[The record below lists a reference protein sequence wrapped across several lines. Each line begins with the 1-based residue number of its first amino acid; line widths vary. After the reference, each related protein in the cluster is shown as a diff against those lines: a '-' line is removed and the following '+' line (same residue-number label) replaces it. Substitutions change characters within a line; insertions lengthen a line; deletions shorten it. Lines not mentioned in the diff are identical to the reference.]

1 MKRASRVTSSGW
13 RAPASTLFNLVRH
26 LYSLGLY
33 LSAPLALAR
42 LAYLGYWNRSYWQSV
57 GQRFGFVA
65 HRRSEGPLVWIHAVS
80 VGEVQA
86 ARPII
91 ERLQSDYSDLH
102 VLVTTSTPTGVEMLR
117 TGFGEKVTHS
127 YLPFDLPDSVARFL
141 GRIRPGLLVLMET
154 ELWPNLIHACAARKI
169 PVVLANGRLSERS
182 FVGYQRVIG
191 VVRFALRQ
199 FVFLAVQSDV
209 DAARFGKLGVDAGRI
224 VVTGNTK
231 FDVGV
236 PDEVREDA
244 QTLRREISDNWILLG
259 ASTHEGEEP
268 ILLQAFT
275 QLRAREPRS
284 LLVLVPRHPGR
295 VDKIAELCRTCGF
308 PSVIRSSEIACD
320 EHTAVYLVDTIG
332 ELLKFYGAADVAFV
346 GGSLVE
352 HGGHNV
358 LEPASMGVPVLT
370 GPYVDNFAE
379 ISAQLTAAGA
389 LRVVHD
395 ADELVAAW
403 SGLLVDGEERAK
415 VGVKGQRFVEA
426 NRGAVDKVM
435 GLLTP
440 YLSELCQRL
449 HS

>member
-1 MKRASRVTSSGW
+1 M
-13 RAPASTLFNLVRH
+13 
-26 LYSLGLY
+26 
-33 LSAPLALAR
+33 
-42 LAYLGYWNRSYWQSV
+42 
-57 GQRFGFVA
+57 
-65 HRRSEGPLVWIHAVS
+65 
-80 VGEVQA
+80 
-86 ARPII
+86 
-91 ERLQSDYSDLH
+91 
-102 VLVTTSTPTGVEMLR
+102 
-117 TGFGEKVTHS
+117 
-127 YLPFDLPDSVARFL
+127 
-141 GRIRPGLLVLMET
+141 
-154 ELWPNLIHACAARKI
+154 
-169 PVVLANGRLSERS
+169 
-182 FVGYQRVIG
+182 
-191 VVRFALRQ
+191 
-199 FVFLAVQSDV
+199 
-209 DAARFGKLGVDAGRI
+209 
-224 VVTGNTK
+224 
-231 FDVGV
+231 
-236 PDEVREDA
+236 
-244 QTLRREISDNWILLG
+244 
-259 ASTHEGEEP
+259 
-268 ILLQAFT
+268 LQAFT

-284 LLVLVPRHPGR
+284 LLVLVPRHPER
-295 VDKIAELCRTCGF
+295 VYKIAELCRTCGF

-370 GPYVDNFAE
+370 GPYLDNFAE

-395 ADELVAAW
+395 ADELLAAW
-403 SGLLVDGEERAK
+403 SGLLVDVEARVK